1 MQCGVKQLYLAGH
14 CWCRLQT
21 LPPCLSAPASRL
33 PPLAPLSHP
42 PAQTTS
48 HFTQISSCTITLHF
62 TQTSYCT
69 NNITFHTD
77 FLLHKQHHISHKLPP
92 AQTTSHFTQTSSCTN
107 NITFHTNFLLH
118 KQHHISHKLPPAQ
131 THHISHAAVVCA
143 VLESISGLEPSSV
156 IAEPKYLKP
165 VTVSSLCPFTL
176 VSVFSF
182 THSYHFQWPWP
193 HFKVAAVSDSW

>member
-69 NNITFHTD
+69 NNITFLTD
-77 FLLHKQHHISHKLPP
+77 FLV
-92 AQTTSHFTQTSSCTN
+92 
-107 NITFHTNFLLH
+107 H

-156 IAEPKYLKP
+156 LTEPRYFKLVAVKLLSVHFDLCVDATGVVCHQLSLLSMKKYNISTNLIQHQKP
-165 VTVSSLCPFTL
+165 L
-176 VSVFSF
+176 
-182 THSYHFQWPWP
+182 
-193 HFKVAAVSDSW
+193 